1 MGAESQVAVAT
12 TLTSTTAEAR
22 SRFSPLERGCYFEGE
37 LQGCMRV
44 PNRMAATENPTECLS
59 LDRTE
64 QSVLILFDH
73 FCSSSTCRES
83 FIGEKFSENSL
94 VFSQEKV
101 LK

>member
-37 LQGCMRV
+37 LQGC
-44 PNRMAATENPTECLS
+44 
-59 LDRTE
+59 
-64 QSVLILFDH
+64 SVETGWQPKMQLKIVLLTYEIALILFDH

-83 FIGEKFSENSL
+83 FIGEQFSG
-94 VFSQEKV
+94 KIT
-101 LK
+101 LKGPPQVV

>member
-1 MGAESQVAVAT
+1 
-12 TLTSTTAEAR
+12 
-22 SRFSPLERGCYFEGE
+22 
-37 LQGCMRV
+37 MRV

-83 FIGEKFSENSL
+83 FIGEKIASCSGERFKMMR
-94 VFSQEKV
+94 VFLNALDLWQKEMYLSGISGGGRV
-101 LK
+101 ST